1 MTLKVSARIKIALI
15 SFLGVA
21 SALLVFY
28 LLNQFLLHLSVNIW
42 LVLFSVWL
50 FLTISTLTIFF
61 AGNAKTVAGVF
72 FVQGLMSLVFFYT
85 FLYPKPS
92 LIFIG
97 GAFLLILF
105 WITGA
110 LSSFR
115 DLKNCVTINFFV
127 TAHRLLPKVVLGL
140 LIFVA
145 ALSYLYFFQLNN
157 FSEDAA
163 RKLFDRSVA
172 SAEPLLQIWFP
183 DVTFDMNINTAISKI
198 SEVQLK
204 RSQLDLLQ
212 QGIDINK
219 ISFADRQ
226 ALLNE
231 TNAKITRIFENLAG
245 EIGRPDQT
253 FGDTLFNALKTRI
266 LALSALAQ
274 AFLEVGIIVVLFF
287 VLKAL
292 AFLLYIPAQVA
303 AFVLF
308 KALLVLGFAEI
319 GLENTQREVIVLS

>member
-28 LLNQFLLHLSVNIW
+28 LLNQFLLHLSVSIW

-50 FLTISTLTIFF
+50 FLTVSTLTIFF

-72 FVQGLMSLVFFYT
+72 FVQGLMPLVFFYT

-97 GAFLLILF
+97 GVFLLILF

-110 LSSFR
+110 LNSFR
-115 DLKNCVTINFFV
+115 DLKNGVTINFFV
-127 TAHRLLPKVVLGL
+127 TTHRLLPKVVLGL

-163 RKLFDRSVA
+163 RKLFDRSMA

-219 ISFADRQ
+219 ISLADRQ

-245 EIGRPDQT
+245 EIRPDQT